1 MACVSTKDE
10 VSWQEAG
17 FSLDQKLWNTT
28 NQDFIKFTASD
39 LSREAEQ
46 IDRGFLVVSVSKGLS
61 SQQSQPTLHR
71 VEPSSSTRP
80 HPAQSTNNSWNYTG
94 GNKKHFFK
102 TKEWNKT
109 NRRKNLKKRK
119 NQPTKQQQQQQNRGY
134 FWLEVWGRVT

>member
-10 VSWQEAG
+10 VSCQEAG

-39 LSREAEQ
+39 FSREAEQ

-61 SQQSQPTLHR
+61 SQQSQPTLPR
-71 VEPSSSTRP
+71 VEPSSSTRL
-80 HPAQSTNNSWNYTG
+80 HPAQSTNDSRNYIG

-119 NQPTKQQQQQQNRGY
+119 NQPNKQQQQQQNRGY

>member
-39 LSREAEQ
+39 FSREAEQ

-61 SQQSQPTLHR
+61 SQLALLPFTVSNHLLAPGYIQHRAPITHETTLEGTR
-71 VEPSSSTRP
+71 SISSKPKNETKQTEEKIWKKERTN
-80 HPAQSTNNSWNYTG
+80 QTNNSSN
-94 GNKKHFFK
+94 
-102 TKEWNKT
+102 NKT
-109 NRRKNLKKRK
+109 VGISDWKF
-119 NQPTKQQQQQQNRGY
+119 GG
-134 FWLEVWGRVT
+134 E